1 MTEDELI
8 REIQLK
14 KQLSELDGSPV
25 PEYDSSESMTAE
37 ELRSDNRFL
46 IEQLK
51 EALEENRRL
60 KEDISEI
67 KQDLKESN
75 RRADEEAAGR
85 KRLFDKLEK
94 FMDDQKSASDK
105 YKVLERKY
113 ETLQGRYDFP
123 VQPITV
129 EARLVAISIAVRRMR
144 ESMMAVTI
152 LTELNSLCLQ
162 GHLALWKS
170 LQMTPMSRLEI
181 NSKVNLGKDQ
191 SSRLAIMVL
200 TEPVPSI
207 IRRR

>member
-46 IEQLK
+46 IDQLK

-75 RRADEEAAGR
+75 RRADEESTER
-85 KRLFDKLEK
+85 KNLFKRLPAVSVCLTSLRNSWMTKNR
-94 FMDDQKSASDK
+94 QA
-105 YKVLERKY
+105 
-113 ETLQGRYDFP
+113 T
-123 VQPITV
+123 
-129 EARLVAISIAVRRMR
+129 SIG
-144 ESMMAVTI
+144 
-152 LTELNSLCLQ
+152 N
-162 GHLALWKS
+162 
-170 LQMTPMSRLEI
+170 
-181 NSKVNLGKDQ
+181 
-191 SSRLAIMVL
+191 
-200 TEPVPSI
+200 
-207 IRRR
+207 